1 MTIEADVA
9 RLTAVAP
16 EFVATMERH
25 RRRNTLLMVLEG
37 GTFALAMS
45 LLSETTMIPAFV
57 QALTGSALLVGLV
70 GAVFALGRYLP
81 QLVGAHLAMGRRRR
95 KPLFLTIV
103 VAERVAILFIAI
115 AASLVGVLSTELVV
129 LLFFLSFA
137 AYATTVGLIGPIYG
151 DFMAKAITRHRGLV
165 FGFVQLLGGVLGFV
179 AALGAEQLLRALPFP
194 LGNQLALWAAL
205 VLSLF
210 SIVFVALLVDHE
222 LPTVEARPP
231 FGRLLREVPRMLV
244 EHLDYRR
251 FLTAR
256 SLMALSTGGVGFV
269 VVAGLGSALR
279 ASDAAVLAASFVL
292 AQAVIGFG
300 LAALGNRF
308 GFRIVVIAG
317 AVLLVA
323 GMLCAA
329 TASSLLGFAAA
340 SALLGGANALS
351 FVCDPPLSIEFAP
364 PGRTSVYLGTT
375 LTLLAPFYIV
385 GPLVAGVVVPLTGA
399 VPVFLACAA
408 LAAAG
413 GVLAVRIR
421 EPRRHG
427 GDPAADL
434 PSRTVAEEAA
444 P

>member
-1 MTIEADVA
+1 MSVEADVA
-9 RLTAVAP
+9 HLTAVAP
-16 EFVATMERH
+16 DFVATMERH

-103 VAERVAILFIAI
+103 VAERGAILLIAI
-115 AASLVGVLSTELVV
+115 AASLVGVLSAELVV

-151 DFMAKAITRHRGLV
+151 DFIAKAITRHRGML
-165 FGFVQLLGGVLGFV
+165 FGLVQLLGGVLGFI

-194 LGNQLALWAAL
+194 LGNQIAFWAAL

-210 SIVFVALLVDHE
+210 SIVFVSLLVDHD
-222 LPTVEARPP
+222 LPTVEPRPR
-231 FGRLLREVPRMLV
+231 FAELLREVPRMLV
-244 EHLDYRR
+244 EHIDYRR
-251 FLTAR
+251 FLIAR
-256 SLMALSTGGVGFV
+256 SLMALSTGGIGFV
-269 VVAGLGSALR
+269 VVAGLAGPLR

-308 GFRIVVIAG
+308 GFRLVVIAG
-317 AVLLVA
+317 SLLLVS
-323 GMLCAA
+323 GMLVAA
-329 TASSLLGFAAA
+329 SAASLVGFALA

-364 PGRTSVYLGTT
+364 PGRTSVFLGTT

-385 GPLVAGVVVPLTGA
+385 GPLLAGLLVPLVGA
-399 VPVFLACAA
+399 VPVFATCAG
-408 LAAAG
+408 LAAVG
-413 GVLAVRIR
+413 GVLALRIR
-421 EPRRHG
+421 EPRGRR
-427 GDPAADL
+427 PADVTAPPPVL
-434 PSRTVAEEAA
+434 VSEESRS
-444 P
+444 